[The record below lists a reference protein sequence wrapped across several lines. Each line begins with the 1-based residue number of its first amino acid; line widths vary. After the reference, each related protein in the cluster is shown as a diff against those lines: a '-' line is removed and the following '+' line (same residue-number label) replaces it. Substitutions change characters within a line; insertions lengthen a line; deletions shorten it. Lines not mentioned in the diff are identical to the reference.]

1 MVPADEHTE
10 YYTRYGITPQALDS
24 GVTWFGWRV
33 PSLVEV
39 GIVLALGLAMMA
51 VAILQFSRT
60 E

>member
-1 MVPADEHTE
+1 MAFTS
-10 YYTRYGITPQALDS
+10 QALDS

-51 VAILQFSRT
+51 VAIVQFSRT